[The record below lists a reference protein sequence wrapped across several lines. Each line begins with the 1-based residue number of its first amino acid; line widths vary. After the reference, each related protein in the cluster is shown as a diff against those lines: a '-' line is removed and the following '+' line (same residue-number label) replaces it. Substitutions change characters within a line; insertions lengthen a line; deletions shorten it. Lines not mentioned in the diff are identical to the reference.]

1 MLFFEGRCKWELI
14 SDQQEKARKLK
25 VIEGTYLILNLFE
38 KAGQERQKLFPRK
51 IMTAK
56 YNGQI
61 TVNSKEEM
69 LQKFE
74 EADFIDCRINAYPV
88 VPAGTLQAPNII
100 MIDLDMDRSLNTGWR
115 LVKKDLHKTLQ
126 KVEEYSDGAI
136 VPLVIWTGNG
146 YHVYIVL
153 NLGEP
158 LEYIAEYSN
167 LNVTKEISKEFMRFA
182 KSYLSDNKADSKNN
196 PSFESCLL
204 RVPYTLNSKCLY
216 TKMSEEESELKVI
229 QNWNNHAANINE
241 IALLLSGF
249 YTHLVNLKN
258 ESDKNATKGIKR
270 KFGSN
275 TSNSISWIETLLQI
289 TLLDHRKY
297 VVSLILVPYLINIK
311 QLSDE
316 AAIAKIK
323 EWLSRCDKEK
333 KLDSTYD
340 FDYRT
345 KYCINK
351 CKINRNLKPIRFE
364 DKLQKSNPEL
374 YRIIKSKL

>member
-1 MLFFEGRCKWELI
+1 LKIGVKTELI
-14 SDQQEKARKLK
+14 SDQQQEQEKARRMK
-25 VIEGTYLILNLFE
+25 VIKGIDLLLNLFE
-38 KAGQERQKLFPRK
+38 KARQQRQKLFPRK

-56 YNGQI
+56 CSGQI
-61 TVNSKEEM
+61 IVKSKEEI

-74 EADFIDCRINAYPV
+74 DADFIDCRINAYPV

-100 MIDLDMDRSLNTGWR
+100 MIDLDMDRSLNTGSR

-126 KVEEYSDGAI
+126 KIEEYSDGAI

-158 LEYIAEYSN
+158 LEYIVEYSN
-167 LNVTKEISKEFMRFA
+167 LDVTKEISKEFIRFA

-216 TKMSEEESELKVI
+216 AKMSEEESEVKVI

-249 YTHLVNLKN
+249 YTHLVNTKN
-258 ESDKNATKGIKR
+258 ERDKNTTKEIKR
-270 KFGSN
+270 NFGSN
-275 TSNSISWIETLLQI
+275 TSNSIPWIETLLQI

-297 VVSLILVPYLINIK
+297 VISLILAPYLINIK
-311 QLSDE
+311 QLSEE

-323 EWLSRCDKEK
+323 EWLSRCDKVK
-333 KLDSTYD
+333 KLDSTYN
-340 FDYRT
+340 FDYRIN
-345 KYCINK
+345 YCINK
-351 CKINRNLKPIRFE
+351 CKTNRNLKPIRFE
-364 DKLQKSNPEL
+364 GKLQKSNLEL

>member
-1 MLFFEGRCKWELI
+1 ML
-14 SDQQEKARKLK
+14 
-25 VIEGTYLILNLFE
+25 LNLFE
-38 KAGQERQKLFPRK
+38 KAGQQQRQKLFPRK

-56 YNGQI
+56 YSGQI
-61 TVNSKEEM
+61 IVNSKEEI

-74 EADFIDCRINAYPV
+74 EANFIDCRINAYPV
-88 VPAGTLQAPNII
+88 VPAGTLLAPNII
-100 MIDLDMDRSLNTGWR
+100 MIDLDIDRTLKTGQK
-115 LVKKDLHKTLQ
+115 LIKQVLHKTLLNIA
-126 KVEEYSDGAI
+126 EYSDEAT

-153 NLGEP
+153 NLGQP

-216 TKMSEEESELKVI
+216 VKMSEGESEVKLI
-229 QNWNNHAANINE
+229 QNWNNHAATMNE
-241 IALLLSGF
+241 IALLLSAF
-249 YTHLVNLKN
+249 YTHLVNNKIAHDN
-258 ESDKNATKGIKR
+258 TTAKEITR

-275 TSNSISWIETLLQI
+275 TSNSIPWIESLLQI
-289 TLLDHRKY
+289 TLSNHRKY
-297 VVSLILVPYLINIK
+297 VISLILVPYLINIK

-316 AAIAKIK
+316 VTIAKIK

-333 KLDSTYD
+333 KLDSTYN
-340 FDYRT
+340 FDYRI
-345 KYCINK
+345 KYYINK
-351 CKINRNLKPIRFE
+351 CKANRNLKPIRFE
-364 DKLQKSNPEL
+364 DKLQKSNLEL

>member
-1 MLFFEGRCKWELI
+1 MI
-14 SDQQEKARKLK
+14 SDLKQEQEQARKLK
-25 VIEGTYLILNLFE
+25 VIEGIDLLLNLFE
-38 KAGQERQKLFPRK
+38 KTGQQRQKLFPRK

-56 YNGQI
+56 YTGQI

-88 VPAGTLQAPNII
+88 VPAGTLLVPNII
-100 MIDLDMDRSLNTGWR
+100 MIDLDIDRTLKTGQK
-115 LVKKDLHKTLQ
+115 LIKQILHKTLQ
-126 KVEEYSDGAI
+126 NIAEYSDEAL

-153 NLGEP
+153 NLGQP

-167 LNVTKEISKEFMRFA
+167 VNVTKEISKEFMRFT

-216 TKMSEEESELKVI
+216 AKKSERESEVKVI

-241 IALLLSGF
+241 IALLLSAF
-249 YTHLVNLKN
+249 YTHLVNNKIAHDN
-258 ESDKNATKGIKR
+258 TTAKGGITR

-275 TSNSISWIETLLQI
+275 TSNSISWIETLLQM
-289 TLLDHRKY
+289 TLSDHRKY
-297 VVSLILVPYLINIK
+297 VMSLILVPYLINIK

-323 EWLSRCDKEK
+323 EWLSRCDKVK
-333 KLDSTYD
+333 KLDSTYN
-340 FDYRT
+340 FDYRI

-351 CKINRNLKPIRFE
+351 CKTNRNLKPIRFE
-364 DKLQKSNPEL
+364 DKLHKSNLEL